1 MLYKILIVD
10 DDEDFLEEVK
20 ELLEEYTIVCAK
32 SGREALQI
40 FHKPHLI
47 DLVILDVN
55 LPDMAGTEILKEMKK
70 KTPGV
75 GIIISTGQG
84 NKEVLIDAL
93 RGSADDYLE
102 KPFSGELLTETIQR
116 ILKSQKK
123 GKSREAM
130 STHPRDIN
138 GKIELAKRFAKNNLN
153 KKISLNDVA
162 KELCLSPKYFS
173 RTFMERTGQGFNEYR
188 LKLKYEEAKKLLTQ
202 NHLNTNEV
210 ARLLGYENIK
220 PLTRLFKKY
229 SGGTPGSYKRQ
240 FKKTKK
246 NVG

>member
-10 DDEDFLEEVK
+10 DDEDFLEEIK
-20 ELLEEYTIVCAK
+20 EFLDEYTVVCAK

-47 DLVILDVN
+47 DLVILDVK

-70 KTPGV
+70 KSPGLGV
-75 GIIISTGQG
+75 IISTGQG
-84 NKEVLIDAL
+84 TKDVLIDAL

-102 KPFSGELLTETIQR
+102 KPFTGELLSEVIQR
-116 ILKSQKK
+116 ILGKQNQKTK
-123 GKSREAM
+123 KTGNALKPQNIS
-130 STHPRDIN
+130 
-138 GKIELAKRFAKNNLN
+138 GKIELAKRFAKNNFD
-153 KKISLNDVA
+153 KKITLEDVA

-173 RTFMERTGQGFNEYR
+173 RIFREKSGEGFNEYR
-188 LKLKYEEAKKLLTQ
+188 LKLKFNEAKNLLG
-202 NHLNTNEV
+202 NADLNIIEV

-229 SGGTPGSYKRQ
+229 SGVTPGHYRAKLLKNL
-240 FKKTKK
+240 KK
-246 NVG
+246 